1 MYCRNC
7 GAHVEDDAAFCS
19 ACGAAQQQAEN
30 AYTYAEPVQNT
41 DPEAKK
47 SASIGVL
54 VWGILGL
61 FFAIEL
67 PLLGLIFSCVGKK
80 KAAEYEERFGE
91 AKEMAGIGKGLA
103 VAGFIVGLVLTILGA
118 VEALSMLFSAGFL
131 ASLFE
136 FYPF

>member
-19 ACGAAQQQAEN
+19 ACGAAQPRTEN
-30 AYTYAEPVQNT
+30 TYTYAEPVPET
-41 DPEAKK
+41 DSEAKK

-61 FFAIEL
+61 FFAL
-67 PLLGLIFSCVGKK
+67 NFSLLGLIFSCVAKK
-80 KAAEYEERFGE
+80 KVAEYERTFGE
-91 AKEMAGIGKGLA
+91 AKDIAGIGKGLA
-103 VAGFIVGLVLTILGA
+103 IAGFIVGLVLTILGA
-118 VEALSMLFSAGFL
+118 VEALSMILSAGFF

-136 FYPF
+136 LYPF